1 MPGAPGVQRKDAT
14 LKALKVAIAILVST
28 VLISSGASAL
38 ERDEPESCQAI
49 NPVQPKCTFTVTSAS
64 TSGTVTGAV
73 GQGDWIVVVKRGKT
87 KMKFGPTSTEPEPV
101 SFDYVAGDKVTATVT
116 SAGGWVV
123 AGHD

>member
-1 MPGAPGVQRKDAT
+1 MKS
-14 LKALKVAIAILVST
+14 LKMSIAIALSMG
-28 VLISSGASAL
+28 LITSGASAL

-49 NPVQPKCTFTVTSAS
+49 NPVQPKCTFTITTES

-73 GQGDWIVVVKRGKT
+73 GQGDWIVVVKRGKV
-87 KMKFGPTSTEPEPV
+87 KMKFFPTSTEPEPV
-101 SFDYVAGDKVTATVT
+101 SFDYEIGDKVTATVK

>member
-1 MPGAPGVQRKDAT
+1 MKAIKLLLAT
-14 LKALKVAIAILVST
+14 AISMG
-28 VLISSGASAL
+28 LIASGASAF

-49 NPVQPKCTFTVTSAS
+49 NPIQPKCTLTITSGS

-73 GQGDWIVVVKRGKT
+73 GAGEWSVVVKRGKT

-101 SFDYVAGDKVTATVT
+101 SFSYEVGDKVTATVK